1 MEKFLNFIFPSECLS
16 CHKVGSPF
24 CYACCENCL
33 LISDDVCL
41 VCQENSLNGYTHKT
55 CFAKVKTPSRFVS
68 VFSYQD
74 SVRNCIRNSKYGS
87 KEFAG
92 LKTLT
97 KHALTILSKR
107 DVRFDADLIIPVPIS
122 KAKNFERGFNQ
133 SAIISNILSTTL
145 LKIPVYNNAVV
156 RIKNTIPQ
164 AGLSK
169 EERKT
174 NVQNA
179 FVCRALVK
187 GKKILVVDD
196 ICTTGATLISLTNV
210 LLEAGAKDV
219 CCFTLAK
226 RL

>member
-1 MEKFLNFIFPSECLS
+1 MEKFLDFIFPSECLN

-33 LISDDVCL
+33 LISDDVCI
-41 VCQENSLNGYTHKT
+41 VCQKNSLDGYTHKT
-55 CFAKVKTPSRFVS
+55 CFTKVTVPSRFIS

-92 LKTLT
+92 LRILT

-107 DVRFDADLIIPVPIS
+107 DVRFDADMIIPVPIS
-122 KAKNFERGFNQ
+122 KEKNFERGFNQ
-133 SAIISNILSTTL
+133 SAIIGHILSNA
-145 LKIPVYNNAVV
+145 LKVPMYPNAVV
-156 RIKNTIPQ
+156 RTKNTNPQ

-169 EERKT
+169 EERQK
-174 NVQNA
+174 NVQGA
-179 FVCRALVK
+179 FACRALVK
-187 GKKILVVDD
+187 EKKILVIDD
-196 ICTTGATLISLTNV
+196 ICTTGSTLISLANV